1 MHDNR
6 QKSGWSWK
14 SAYCLFRPRKR
25 NVREDQINK
34 VSFLKKDCFTLE
46 IQTTNE
52 QKGFHHAEW
61 LLRPGT
67 RVFAGGFSSTPLYAT
82 NIAYNYIL
90 WSATMMVIDNGV
102 ARGNGPSQVSPFW
115 GDTICCFFLL
125 LRPKTFTYFRSEIPT
140 SFCCEDLFFLVF
152 TYILAN
158 KGCHHE
164 IPPRVPPFLATPLII
179 DTVGSF
185 YIFFFATE
193 DPAAILYSLQID
205 QKCI

>member
-14 SAYCLFRPRKR
+14 SAY
-25 NVREDQINK
+25 
-34 VSFLKKDCFTLE
+34 DCFTLE

-52 QKGFHHAEW
+52 QKGFQHAEW

-82 NIAYNYIL
+82 NIAYNYIS

-102 ARGNGPSQVSPFW
+102 ARGGGPSQVSPFW
-115 GDTICCFFLL
+115 GDTIFCFFFSFETKNLHILSKWKTNFVL
-125 LRPKTFTYFRSEIPT
+125 LRKP
-140 SFCCEDLFFLVF
+140 FFLVF

-158 KGCHHE
+158 KGCHHK

>member
-14 SAYCLFRPRKR
+14 SAY
-25 NVREDQINK
+25 
-34 VSFLKKDCFTLE
+34 DCFTLE

-90 WSATMMVIDNGV
+90 WSVTMMVIDNGV
-102 ARGNGPSQVSPFW
+102 ARGGGPSQVSPFW
-115 GDTICCFFLL
+115 GDTIFCFFFL
-125 LRPKTFTYFRSEIPT
+125 LRPKTFTYFRSEKPT
-140 SFCCEDLFFLVF
+140 SFCCENLFFLVF
-152 TYILAN
+152 TDILAN

-179 DTVGSF
+179 DMVGSF